1 MLHLLCFWF
10 GESLAVTFSGLLSAS
25 EHMCCICFVFGLLCL
40 WSEPDI
46 SIFHGVVI
54 FSWADCGVQ
63 GRRSKLLM
71 LPRVH
76 LLPCPTLHSAR
87 TVPVQC
93 PHSAGPHREH
103 LSCSCEVY
111 GHCLPPASGVYLIL
125 QRHIMSMLLSS
136 TLQRGKQRAGQ
147 EQKLC
152 LQSQPCKNSAAELC
166 DFRVSTLQTVSR
178 KH

>member
-1 MLHLLCFWF
+1 MVYERLPKIYVAFDPCWVWAEPDGYIGRSVIGIRKYMLHLLRFWF
-10 GESLAVTFSGLLSAS
+10 GGSLAVTLSGLLSAS

-46 SIFHGVVI
+46 SIFHGVVF

-93 PHSAGPHREH
+93 PHSAR
-103 LSCSCEVY
+103 
-111 GHCLPPASGVYLIL
+111 
-125 QRHIMSMLLSS
+125 
-136 TLQRGKQRAGQ
+136 
-147 EQKLC
+147 
-152 LQSQPCKNSAAELC
+152 
-166 DFRVSTLQTVSR
+166 TVPVN
-178 KH
+178 K